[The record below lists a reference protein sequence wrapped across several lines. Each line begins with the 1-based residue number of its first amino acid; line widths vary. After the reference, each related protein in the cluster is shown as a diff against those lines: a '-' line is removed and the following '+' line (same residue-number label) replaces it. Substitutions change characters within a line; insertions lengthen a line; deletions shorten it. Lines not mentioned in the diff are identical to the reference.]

1 MRKEVK
7 PHLLSSYFHRIFS
20 NVDNMF
26 IFKKQF
32 TKYHAI
38 NSFFTYVFNQA
49 DKQELGSLS
58 FCKAT
63 GRINVQQ
70 SQLRAAL
77 HLYREIQQASTD
89 GSQLN
94 FQDIEAENFK
104 VPIRPLPGDPQGL
117 ELDQQLVAKRR
128 INSPGTVHEGTPAS
142 SAHLRWD

>member
-1 MRKEVK
+1 MLQECGLDPDMALLLQVQHVQDIYNSKAEEDRQFAKITEEQIQHLNQACYTQMRKEVK

-63 GRINVQQ
+63 GRINV
-70 SQLRAAL
+70 
-77 HLYREIQQASTD
+77 
-89 GSQLN
+89 
-94 FQDIEAENFK
+94 
-104 VPIRPLPGDPQGL
+104 
-117 ELDQQLVAKRR
+117 
-128 INSPGTVHEGTPAS
+128 
-142 SAHLRWD
+142 

>member
-1 MRKEVK
+1 
-7 PHLLSSYFHRIFS
+7 
-20 NVDNMF
+20 MF

-70 SQLRAAL
+70 ANLRHAL
-77 HLYREIQQASTD
+77 HLFREITKATNE
-89 GSQLN
+89 GRKLN
-94 FQDIEAENFK
+94 YQEVEADYFK
-104 VPIRPLPGDPQGL
+104 VPIKTIPG
-117 ELDQQLVAKRR
+117 
-128 INSPGTVHEGTPAS
+128 
-142 SAHLRWD
+142 